1 MPGAK
6 RREMQGSWSIIIR
19 LSQLIK
25 GKINEVRPT
34 NFSSN
39 TLSRSKKRSFI
50 DSSIV

>member
-6 RREMQGSWSIIIR
+6 RREMQGSIIIR

-39 TLSRSKKRSFI
+39 TFSRSKKHSFI